1 MFLNNMGPTGLK
13 FMGFYLG
20 IVNVVVVVVVVV
32 AVIVLVKV
40 VLVSI
45 DLF

>member
-20 IVNVVVVVVVVV
+20 TVNVVVVVV

>member
-20 IVNVVVVVVVVV
+20 TVNVVVVVVV